1 MYIALTNKTAT
12 SYTNRDGKIV
22 RVGDMWKLEYSTGA
36 YLAVVVTHIVQGKFD
51 NRWRIVVL
59 RMGDGDSAEH
69 YASKFCK
76 IFNKVA

>member
-1 MYIALTNKTAT
+1 MYIPLTNKTAT

-36 YLAVVVTHIVQGKFD
+36 YSVFVVTHIVQGKFD
-51 NRWRIVVL
+51 NRWRVVAHI
-59 RMGDGDSAEH
+59 MSDGDSAEH

-76 IFNKVA
+76 IFNKVS